1 MVAQKYKGRCGARDV
16 TQSRCVI
23 GKLRTSLF
31 LTYYSSML
39 LFQTTIEK
47 SKPMDVSVPPLNNI
61 NLAWMMVK

>member
-1 MVAQKYKGRCGARDV
+1 
-16 TQSRCVI
+16 
-23 GKLRTSLF
+23 
-31 LTYYSSML
+31 ML